1 MKIYRK
7 IVLIIACGCM
17 LIINL
22 NGCGKINEE
31 ANKVYYNNDKIVSDE
46 DTYYMSNS
54 IKKSRNNN
62 YSFKAS
68 NFSGSNTI
76 ARITFS
82 SPKEYVID
90 FSVKI
95 QEGKLKLIVIDKDKN
110 IIFTSENPSGNVS
123 CKIDGANGPYR
134 VKLVGDN
141 AKFQITSSL
150 KDIENVKLDIIE

>member
-7 IVLIIACGCM
+7 ILLIITCTCM
-17 LIINL
+17 LLINL
-22 NGCGKINEE
+22 SGCGKINEE
-31 ANKVYYNNDKIVSDE
+31 ANKVYDNNDKIVSDE

-82 SPKEYVID
+82 SPREYVINY
-90 FSVKI
+90 SVKI

-123 CKIDGANGPYR
+123 CKIDGVNGPYR
-134 VKLVGDN
+134 VKLVGEN